1 MRSILV
7 LWLALALTGC
17 VLAPQT
23 ISLNEQVE
31 LQGEI
36 TEQRNALVRVLDNRP
51 DTSGDQLGHRGG
63 RAPDLSPVLSDKPLS
78 VVLTNRM
85 RDSLR
90 SLGFGSESDLE
101 PIRVQ
106 LEVKTF
112 AYRCNESII
121 VNECGI
127 EMRFLVSVINEDR
140 TFNKPY
146 GIKEIRSLA
155 ASPVAEYNE
164 KWVNEVLDKVWRYMF
179 EDADLKSELGVN

>member
-1 MRSILV
+1 MLPDTVIVKRTLKRIVLYLNDLRRVWKMRSILV

-51 DTSGDQLGHRGG
+51 DTSDDQLGHRGG

-90 SLGFGSESDLE
+90 SLGFGSESDLQ

-112 AYRCNESII
+112 AYRCNES
-121 VNECGI
+121 
-127 EMRFLVSVINEDR
+127 
-140 TFNKPY
+140 
-146 GIKEIRSLA
+146 RS
-155 ASPVAEYNE
+155 EE
-164 KWVNEVLDKVWRYMF
+164 HT
-179 EDADLKSELGVN
+179 SELQSRPHLVCRL